1 MNPDNFTLYS
11 VPIDDMVLVFRK
23 SKRTG
28 RWWIEMPNNNSL
40 NNKLPT
46 TALLP
51 CTYDDYLSATEQNIP
66 ERWLKARLRN
76 KV

>member
-1 MNPDNFTLYS
+1 
-11 VPIDDMVLVFRK
+11 
-23 SKRTG
+23 
-28 RWWIEMPNNNSL
+28 MPNNNSL
-40 NNKLPT
+40 NNNLPT
-46 TALLP
+46 AALLP

>member
-1 MNPDNFTLYS
+1 
-11 VPIDDMVLVFRK
+11 MVLVFKK

-28 RWWIEMPNNNSL
+28 RWWIELPNNNSSH
-40 NNKLPT
+40 NNLST

-66 ERWLKARLRN
+66 DRWLKARLRN